1 MLTKIFKGDQAHKS
15 RFHDE
20 KGNLI
25 NAAGL
30 VYLPHCAATTLLRVS
45 TGWRP
50 ILPWISYRAM
60 QKINKILTP
69 DSVLMEFGSGMST
82 VWYSQRCKKVVSIED
97 NEQWYTKID
106 KEFKRRKINNV
117 DYNLLMNE
125 NYYQLDEFADASFDF
140 IVVDGSERG
149 KCVASA
155 LKKLKPKG
163 YVYLDNSDKY
173 PNEEE
178 GDIRIAEKLLLQAV
192 KERSGTVQY
201 FVDLVP
207 TYLVV
212 TQGML
217 VQL

>member
-1 MLTKIFKGDQAHKS
+1 MLTKIFKGDKAHRS

-20 KGNLI
+20 KGNRI
-25 NAAGL
+25 SAAGL
-30 VYLPHCAATTLLRVS
+30 AYLPHCAATTLLRVS

-50 ILPWISYRAM
+50 VLPWISYRAM
-60 QKINKILTP
+60 QKINRILTP
-69 DSVLMEFGSGMST
+69 ESSLMEFGSGMST

-97 NEQWYTKID
+97 NEQWYHKID
-106 KEFKRRKINNV
+106 QEFKRRKIDNV
-117 DYNLLMNE
+117 DYNLLVDE
-125 NYYQLDEFADASFDF
+125 KYYQLDAFDDESFDF

-149 KCVASA
+149 KCVASS

-163 YVYLDNSDKY
+163 YVYLDNSDKF
-173 PNEEE
+173 PHQED
-178 GDIRIAEKLLLQAV
+178 GDIRIAEKLLLKAAEE
-192 KERSGTVQY
+192 KGGTVQY